1 MKKQKARN
9 IRAVPGFFIL
19 HSSFCILHPTSRF
32 ESVYAAR
39 LSSGA
44 NLASIQPMQIDVLSP
59 EEQRLVA
66 DERQLLSRL
75 RDALDA
81 AGAVDDSRRMI
92 AAAVAQLDELFL
104 LVVAGEFNSG
114 KSAFINALLG
124 ETVLEEGVTPT
135 TAEVHVLQFGPER
148 GRIPTG
154 PALHQVTAPIPL
166 LRDIHIVDTP
176 GTNAVV
182 REHETI
188 TREFV
193 PRADLVLFVT
203 SVDRPFTETER
214 QFLQA
219 IREWGK
225 KIVIVI
231 NKVDLL
237 EQEQEVRQV
246 VAFVEDQ
253 ARRLLGQT
261 PEIFPVSARRALRA
275 KKGEPALWNSSG
287 FEPLER
293 FIVDR
298 LDERERLVLKLANP
312 LGVGLQLAARYRDV
326 IAGRLGLLQDDVR
339 VLDDVD
345 RQMAAYRAD
354 MQEQFDHRMSGIETV
369 LLQLEG
375 RANAFFDEMLR
386 LGRVFDLFNKKR
398 VQDGFER
405 QVVADTPA
413 QIERQVAALVD
424 WMVSSDLQQWQRVTA
439 HLADRRREH
448 RERIVGDP
456 EVLLTHSERGRLVE
470 SVSQEAQ
477 RVVERFDRHREAEAL
492 AESARNAVATTAAV
506 GAGAV
511 GLGAAVTAVATT
523 AAADVTGIMMASLIA
538 TIGLFVIP
546 NRRRTAKAEM
556 RHKVSE
562 MREMLQRSLRE
573 QFELEM
579 RRSAD
584 RLDTVVA
591 PYSRF
596 VRTERDVLES
606 SRDALERTIG
616 EMQVL
621 KGRIAQLRGA
631 GAVRAEARS

>member
-1 MKKQKARN
+1 
-9 IRAVPGFFIL
+9 
-19 HSSFCILHPTSRF
+19 
-32 ESVYAAR
+32 
-39 LSSGA
+39 
-44 NLASIQPMQIDVLSP
+44 
-59 EEQRLVA
+59 
-66 DERQLLSRL
+66 
-75 RDALDA
+75 
-81 AGAVDDSRRMI
+81 
-92 AAAVAQLDELFL
+92 
-104 LVVAGEFNSG
+104 
-114 KSAFINALLG
+114 
-124 ETVLEEGVTPT
+124 
-135 TAEVHVLQFGPER
+135 
-148 GRIPTG
+148 
-154 PALHQVTAPIPL
+154 
-166 LRDIHIVDTP
+166 
-176 GTNAVV
+176 VV
-182 REHETI
+182 REHEAI

-225 KIVIVI
+225 KIVIVV

-253 ARRLLGQT
+253 ARRLLDQA

-275 KKGEPALWNSSG
+275 KKGEPALWSSSG

-326 IAGRLGLLQDDVR
+326 IAGRLGLLQEDLR

-345 RQMAAYRAD
+345 RQVGAYRAD
-354 MQEQFDHRMSGIETV
+354 MQEQFTHRMSGIETV
-369 LLQLEG
+369 LLQLEQ
-375 RANAFFDEMLR
+375 RAHAFFDEMLR
-386 LGRVFDLFNKKR
+386 LGRVFDLFNKRR
-398 VQDGFER
+398 VQEGFEK
-405 QVVADTPA
+405 QVVADTPS
-413 QIERQVAALVD
+413 QIERQVASLVD

-439 HLADRRREH
+439 HLAARRREH

-456 EVLLTHSERGRLVE
+456 EVLLTHSERGRLIE

-477 RVVERFDRHREAEAL
+477 RVVERFDRRREAEAL

-511 GLGAAVTAVATT
+511 GLGAAVTAIATT
-523 AAADVTGIMMASLIA
+523 AAADVTGIVMASLIA

-556 RHKVSE
+556 RQKVSE
-562 MREMLQRSLRE
+562 MREMLQRSLGE

-591 PYSRF
+591 PYGRF

-606 SRDALERTIG
+606 SRDALERLMSG
-616 EMQVL
+616 MQVL

-631 GAVRAEARS
+631 DARAETR